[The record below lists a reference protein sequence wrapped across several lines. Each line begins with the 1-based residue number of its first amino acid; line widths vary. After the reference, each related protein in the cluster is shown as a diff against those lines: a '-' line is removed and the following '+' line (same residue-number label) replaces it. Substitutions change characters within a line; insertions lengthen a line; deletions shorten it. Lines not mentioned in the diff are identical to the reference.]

1 MKIQYLLFL
10 IGGLAIGF
18 VIGYAYGFSSAID
31 VFVKEASKF
40 VNINEVL
47 IREYL
52 ARAGV
57 L

>member
-1 MKIQYLLFL
+1 MKILYFLFL
-10 IGGLAIGF
+10 IVGLAVGF
-18 VIGYAYGFSSAID
+18 VIGYAYGFSSALD

-52 ARAGV
+52 ARAGIV
-57 L
+57 

>member
-10 IGGLAIGF
+10 IAGLAIGL
-18 VIGYAYGFSSAID
+18 VVGYFYGFSHAID

-40 VNINEVL
+40 VNINEGL

-52 ARAGV
+52 ARAGIV
-57 L
+57 